1 MESTCLRCYC
11 GELVPPS
18 SRIRVSGNCQTPSRV
33 DPNWG
38 SPQPLGPNNPLL
50 LSLMTSPKTISPNDS
65 CPSTKVPI
73 PFWLPVIRNNNHAIF
88 SNYNTQPRQLSP
100 DAAQYSLIPSHS
112 LNRHNVYYIMYQRA
126 SNNPSTLTPTT
137 RETQSSGVASQGIPP
152 DTSWEP
158 AVSDNPS
165 EWT

>member
-18 SRIRVSGNCQTPSRV
+18 SRIRVSGNCPTPSRE
-33 DPNWG
+33 DHNWG

-50 LSLMTSPKTISPNDS
+50 LSLMISQETNIPQ
-65 CPSTKVPI
+65 PI
-73 PFWLPVIRNNNHAIF
+73 LPLKESANSLLTPRHPQQQSRNL

-112 LNRHNVYYIMYQRA
+112 LNRHKGYYIMYQRA

-137 RETQSSGVASQGIPP
+137 RVTQSSGVASQGIPP
-152 DTSWEP
+152 DTSWER